1 MATRSQ
7 ALTQE
12 IAALTAELTV
22 MAKLAEDGQEAAEAK
37 GLELIAQIESLM
49 VEEKAALAQEKLP
62 R

>member
-1 MATRSQ
+1 MTTRAQ

-22 MAKLAEDGQEAAEAK
+22 MAQLAEDGQEAAEVK
-37 GLELIAQIESLM
+37 GLQLIAQIESLM
-49 VEEKAALAQEKLP
+49 VEEKAALAQEQLP